1 MNMPFN
7 LLPTIKLKSG
17 KEKLIRNKHPW
28 IFSGAVAHE
37 PANLLSGAVVNVVSS
52 EGSWLARGLYSKKSQ
67 IRVRILTWDE
77 NQSIDQNFWMRRI
90 KEALAARESVFAV
103 TNGVR
108 IVHGESDGLPGL
120 IVDRYD
126 SVVVTQFLTAGM
138 ELHRHNI
145 IQALIDLCANV
156 SCIYDRSD
164 DHARELEGLPKLS
177 GVVWKKDENFNP
189 EALTRVRIKEHK
201 MELFVDVISGHKTGY
216 YLDQRTSRKQI
227 GEFARN
233 KRVLNCFSYTGGFSV
248 SALLAGAS
256 EVTSVDASGPAL
268 SLAAENIGLNCD
280 SKTAAN
286 AKFVEA
292 DVFQFLREQAIAKE
306 TYDLIILDPPKFIS
320 SASQIDKGCRGY
332 KDINLWAMRLLKPN
346 GLLATFSC
354 SGHMSEDLF
363 RKVLFG
369 AALDANAGD
378 IAVIGTFFQAEDH
391 PVSLRYPEGFY
402 LKGLLCQKMANL

>member
-1 MNMPFN
+1 MNMRLSN
-7 LLPTIKLKSG
+7 LPVIKLKSG
-17 KEKLIRNKHPW
+17 KDKLIRNRHPW

-37 PANLLSGAVVNVVSS
+37 PANILSGSVVNVVSTD
-52 EGSWLARGLYSKKSQ
+52 GNWLARGLYSQKSQ

-77 NQSIDQNFWMRRI
+77 NQVIDQDFWNHRI
-90 KEALAARESVFAV
+90 KDAV
-103 TNGVR
+103 GSRASLQGIANGVR
-108 IVHGESDGLPGL
+108 LVHGESDGLPGL

-138 ELHRHNI
+138 ELHRGNI
-145 IQALIDLCANV
+145 LQALIDVCEGI

-164 DHARELEGLPKLS
+164 DHARELEGLSKHS
-177 GVVWKKDENFNP
+177 GLIWKKEDNLNP
-189 EALTRVRIKEHK
+189 EDLRRIRIKEHS

-216 YLDQRTSRKQI
+216 YLDQRASRKQI
-227 GEFARN
+227 GDIARN

-248 SALLAGAS
+248 SALLGGAS
-256 EVTSVDASGPAL
+256 EVVSVDASGPAL
-268 SLAAENIGLNCD
+268 SLAAENVKLNCD
-280 SKTAAN
+280 SETAER
-286 AKFVEA
+286 AKFIEA
-292 DVFQFLREQAIAKE
+292 DVFQFLREKAAANE
-306 TYDLIILDPPKFIS
+306 TFDLIVLDPPKFIS

-354 SGHMSEDLF
+354 SGHMSEELF

-369 AALDANAGD
+369 ASLDANAGD
-378 IAVIGTFFQAEDH
+378 IAVVGTFFQAEDH

-402 LKGLLCQKMANL
+402 LKGLLCQKMSH